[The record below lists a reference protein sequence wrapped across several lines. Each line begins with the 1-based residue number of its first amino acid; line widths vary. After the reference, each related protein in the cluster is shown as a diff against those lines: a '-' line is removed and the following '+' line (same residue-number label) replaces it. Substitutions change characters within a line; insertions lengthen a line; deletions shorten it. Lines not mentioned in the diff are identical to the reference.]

1 MLGLIVVAALVPLI
15 ASASPDCAGPTIVS
29 ATQTS
34 MHRDG
39 ARNVYET
46 AIVVKNMGS
55 HEQSSSLLES
65 VEVFQDDTKVG
76 EIGLLPIA
84 PGHSQTVHY
93 ELQRSA
99 GGRKGSTQL
108 QFRLVTDD
116 PHGMASTACSAS
128 THGYR
133 LDV

>member
-1 MLGLIVVAALVPLI
+1 MLELIVVAALVPLI
-15 ASASPDCAGPTIVS
+15 ASASPDCAAPTIVS
-29 ATQTS
+29 ATKTS

-39 ARNVYET
+39 ARNIYET
-46 AIVVKNMGS
+46 AIVVKNTS
-55 HEQSSSLLES
+55 NREQSPSVLES

-99 GGRKGSTQL
+99 NGRTGSTQL
-108 QFRLVTDD
+108 QFRLVMND
-116 PHGMASTACSAS
+116 PHGMAGSACSPS